1 MSDFEAN
8 KSPGAVIGAARKQRG
23 WTLDDMSER
32 TKIPSGMLAAL
43 EADEFHRLSGPLY
56 TRSFVRSCAKELGLP
71 VDEVL
76 ALLDGLDGE
85 APRAVVAPLPHTEK
99 VRIRRVG
106 LPWGRIAAGAVVVCG
121 LAVGAVLLTRGGD
134 EGAVPGAVGG
144 SGAGLATLAEEQ
156 VAGGGGAAAETLA
169 DAAARAMTVTA
180 DSLAPVG
187 DGAVFADGLAWP
199 LVVKLVAAAPVP
211 LAVRRDA
218 ETDFLEV
225 AWATAAN
232 DTLPAAGIEA
242 GRAYTMGI
250 GGMVVYWGAV
260 NGVSLRLGT
269 VQGITLTV
277 NGRPRA
283 LVAPPG
289 GGEVTVDLT
298 AAEPSALP

>member
-32 TKIPSGMLAAL
+32 TKIPAGMLAAL

-71 VDEVL
+71 VEDVL
-76 ALLDGLDGE
+76 ALLDGQDGE
-85 APRAVVAPLPHTEK
+85 APRTVVAPLQHTEN

-106 LPWGRIAAGAVVVCG
+106 LPWGRIAAGAAVVCG

-134 EGAVPGAVGG
+134 ERGVPVAGT
-144 SGAGLATLAEEQ
+144 GAGLATLVDEE
-156 VAGGGGAAAETLA
+156 ATDGGGTAAGAPAD
-169 DAAARAMTVTA
+169 DAAGAVTAVA
-180 DSLAPVG
+180 DSLAPAG

-211 LAVRRDA
+211 LAVRRDTEA
-218 ETDFLEV
+218 DFLEV

-242 GRAYTMGI
+242 GRAYMMGT

-269 VQGITLTV
+269 VQGVTLTV

-283 LVAPPG
+283 LVAPAG

-298 AAEPSALP
+298 AAEPPTLP

>member
-1 MSDFEAN
+1 
-8 KSPGAVIGAARKQRG
+8 
-23 WTLDDMSER
+23 
-32 TKIPSGMLAAL
+32 
-43 EADEFHRLSGPLY
+43 
-56 TRSFVRSCAKELGLP
+56 
-71 VDEVL
+71 
-76 ALLDGLDGE
+76 
-85 APRAVVAPLPHTEK
+85 
-99 VRIRRVG
+99 
-106 LPWGRIAAGAVVVCG
+106 
-121 LAVGAVLLTRGGD
+121 
-134 EGAVPGAVGG
+134 
-144 SGAGLATLAEEQ
+144 
-156 VAGGGGAAAETLA
+156 
-169 DAAARAMTVTA
+169 
-180 DSLAPVG
+180 
-187 DGAVFADGLAWP
+187 
-199 LVVKLVAAAPVP
+199 VAAAPVP

-242 GRAYTMGI
+242 GRAYTMGS

>member
-1 MSDFEAN
+1 MSDYEAN

-32 TKIPSGMLAAL
+32 TKIPAGMLAAL

-71 VDEVL
+71 VEDVL
-76 ALLDGLDGE
+76 ALLDGQDGE
-85 APRAVVAPLPHTEK
+85 APRVVVAPQQHAED

-134 EGAVPGAVGG
+134 EAGVPGVG
-144 SGAGLATLAEEQ
+144 AETGLATLVDEQ
-156 VAGGGGAAAETLA
+156 AAGGGAAAASAE
-169 DAAARAMTVTA
+169 DAARVGAAA
-180 DSLAPVG
+180 DSLVPNG
-187 DGAVFADGLAWP
+187 DGAVFTDGLSWP

-211 LAVRRDA
+211 LAVRKDA
-218 ETDFLEV
+218 EATYLEV
-225 AWATAAN
+225 AWATAAT
-232 DTLPAAGIEA
+232 DTLPAVGIEA
-242 GRAYTMGI
+242 GKAYTMA
-250 GGMVVYWGAV
+250 GGGLVVYWGAV
-260 NGVSLRLGT
+260 SGVSLRLGT
-269 VQGITLTV
+269 VQGVTLTV

-298 AAEPSALP
+298 AVEPPALP

>member
-32 TKIPSGMLAAL
+32 TKIPAGMLAAL

-71 VDEVL
+71 VEDVL
-76 ALLDGLDGE
+76 ALLDGQDGE
-85 APRAVVAPLPHTEK
+85 VVRPVVAPLQHTEN

-134 EGAVPGAVGG
+134 DRVVPAAGP
-144 SGAGLATLAEEQ
+144 GAGLATLVDEE
-156 VAGGGGAAAETLA
+156 ATGGGGTAAGAQA
-169 DAAARAMTVTA
+169 DDAAGAVTA
-180 DSLAPVG
+180 VVDSLAPAG
-187 DGAVFADGLAWP
+187 DSAVFADGLAWP

-218 ETDFLEV
+218 EADFLEV

-242 GRAYTMGI
+242 GRAYMMGT

-269 VQGITLTV
+269 VQGVTLTV
-277 NGRPRA
+277 NGRARA

-298 AAEPSALP
+298 AAEPPALP